1 MAAAARSEALI
12 QTPLLGEAI
21 EHGPVAV
28 VVFDEDGRYVAV
40 NQFACDLLGYTGA
53 ELLQMRLGDLAV
65 DRDEAWTQY
74 EQVATRAR
82 PGSVTRARRKDG
94 SVVELEFRGA
104 PATVAG
110 MRLYVGVAWPLD
122 A

>member
-1 MAAAARSEALI
+1 MAAAARSEPLI

-21 EHGPVAV
+21 EHGPVGV
-28 VVFDEDGRYVAV
+28 VVFDEDGRYLAV
-40 NQFACDLLGYTGA
+40 NQFLCDLLGYTRD
-53 ELLQMRLGDLAV
+53 ELLRMRLGDLAV
-65 DRDEAWTQY
+65 DRDEACTRY
-74 EQVATRAR
+74 EQVAAGEQPR
-82 PGSVTRARRKDG
+82 SVTRARRKDG

-110 MRLYVGVAWPLD
+110 MRMYVGVAWPLE

>member
-40 NQFACDLLGYTGA
+40 NQFACELLGYTRD
-53 ELLQMRLGDLAV
+53 ELLELRLGDLAV
-65 DRDEAWTQY
+65 DRDQALTRY
-74 EQVATRAR
+74 EQVATGKR
-82 PGSVTRARRKDG
+82 PRSVTQARCKDG
-94 SVVELEFRGA
+94 SVVALEFRGA
-104 PATVAG
+104 PTIVAG
-110 MRLYVGVAWPLD
+110 MRLYVGVAWPVD
-122 A
+122 R